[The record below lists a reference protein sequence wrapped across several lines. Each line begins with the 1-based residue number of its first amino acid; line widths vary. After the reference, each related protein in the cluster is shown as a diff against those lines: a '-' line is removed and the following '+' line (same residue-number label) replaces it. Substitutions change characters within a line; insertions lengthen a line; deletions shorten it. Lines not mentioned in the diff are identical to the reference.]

1 MLAWFRE
8 CPRAV
13 CNAYPVAMLVYARRL
28 FTFNMRAECTAT
40 LDGLLQS
47 LNTNT
52 TLSEAEK
59 NNLLGEVEIVKSF
72 LDFNN
77 IKAMSAHH
85 RRACVLM
92 DRPDYRG
99 FAHSGMG
106 LWFAQRAY
114 ILLPSAGYTG

>member
-1 MLAWFRE
+1 
-8 CPRAV
+8 
-13 CNAYPVAMLVYARRL
+13 
-28 FTFNMRAECTAT
+28 MRAECTAT

-52 TLSEAEK
+52 TLSETEK

-77 IKAMSAHH
+77 IKAMSAPSPSGL
-85 RRACVLM
+85 CT
-92 DRPDYRG
+92 DGSPDYRG